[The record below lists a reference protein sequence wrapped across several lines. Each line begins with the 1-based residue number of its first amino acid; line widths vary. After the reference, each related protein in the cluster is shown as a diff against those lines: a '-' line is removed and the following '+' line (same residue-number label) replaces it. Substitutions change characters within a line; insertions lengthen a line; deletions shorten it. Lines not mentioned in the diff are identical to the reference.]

1 METMENKIF
10 GKLVYDFQWEK
21 KDSVSCGNQK
31 FSITTIVEALPGES
45 ISSVQESN
53 YQMIQQKKNLIDD
66 DGITRM
72 IGYLNKAYNLHLS
85 DSASLF
91 GHVALQ
97 SVLYKQNGKVVALFS
112 VPEDEL
118 GMGLELY
125 PNKSIGV
132 QDLYL

>member
-1 METMENKIF
+1 METINNKTF
-10 GKLVYDFQWEK
+10 GKLAYDFQWEK
-21 KDSVSCGNQK
+21 KDSVSCGKQK

-45 ISSVQESN
+45 ITSVQESN

-66 DGITRM
+66 DDISSM
-72 IGYLNKAYNLHLS
+72 IAYLNKAYNLQLS

-91 GHVALQ
+91 RHVTLQ

-125 PNKSIGV
+125 PEKSIGA

>member
-1 METMENKIF
+1 MEMIDNKAF
-10 GKLVYDFQWEK
+10 GKLAYDFQWEK
-21 KDSVSCGNQK
+21 KDSVSFGKQK

-45 ISSVQESN
+45 ITSVQESN

-66 DGITRM
+66 DDITSM
-72 IGYLNKAYNLHLS
+72 IAYLNKAYNLSIS

-91 GHVALQ
+91 RHVTLQ